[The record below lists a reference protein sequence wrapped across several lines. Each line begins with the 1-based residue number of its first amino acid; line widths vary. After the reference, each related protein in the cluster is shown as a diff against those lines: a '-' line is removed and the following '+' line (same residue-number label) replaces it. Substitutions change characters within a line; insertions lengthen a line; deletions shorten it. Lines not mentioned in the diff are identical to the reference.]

1 MSRNLVSG
9 HSGLPEDVELKQMEE
24 KANQNKKK
32 RDEQMAIVCKVLDTM
47 PPDIR
52 RRFLLTLI
60 KKYEG

>member
-24 KANQNKKK
+24 KANRNKKK
-32 RDEQMAIVCKVLDTM
+32 RDEQMAVVCEVLDTM

-52 RRFLLTLI
+52 RRFLSALI
-60 KKYEG
+60 KKYVG